1 QNEYT
6 IFMAGLRV
14 NQRNAKLYNNVGH
27 SLESQG
33 RYLEALKYFQDAIR
47 VQPDDIGAYINVGR
61 TYHHLHMYEEAEK
74 AFREAKDLLPRPKT
88 GEPYQARVAP
98 SHLNVFLNLGNLI
111 SRNSSRLEEADAL
124 YKQAI
129 SMRSDYIQ
137 AYINRGDILI
147 RLNRTQEAQ
156 KVYEKALQFD
166 NRNPDIY
173 YNLGVVYLEQRKMDQ
188 ALFYFEKALKIN
200 PEHEQAL
207 LNSAILIQE
216 SGSRNLRKVA
226 YDRQRIGTSLSFVVI
241 ANRRTF
247 NARFPTGIRE
257 DFRSALFNLALLLSE
272 AGRPLEAIPFL
283 HRLLRHHPDHVK
295 GLILLGD
302 IYINTI
308 RDLDAAQECYENILR
323 QEPHNV
329 QALHN
334 LCVVHVERGA
344 LKKAEECLER
354 ASSLAPN
361 EKYITDHLEIVRQ
374 RRKLTAEAIS
384 KTQLVRQT
392 DTTVSRDMR

>member
-1 QNEYT
+1 
-6 IFMAGLRV
+6 M
-14 NQRNAKLYNNVGH
+14 
-27 SLESQG
+27 
-33 RYLEALKYFQDAIR
+33 
-47 VQPDDIGAYINVGR
+47 
-61 TYHHLHMYEEAEK
+61 
-74 AFREAKDLLPRPKT
+74 AKDLLPRPKT

-111 SRNSSRLEEADAL
+111 SRNGSRLEEADAL

-156 KVYEKALQFD
+156 KVYERALQFD
-166 NRNPDIY
+166 DGNPDIY

-226 YDRQRIGTSLSFVVI
+226 YDRLNILLQRKRVNERVY
-241 ANRRTF
+241 F
-247 NARFPTGIRE
+247 NLGMLAMDEKNITLAEKWFQKAVQIRE

-272 AGRPLEAIPFL
+272 AGRPMEAIPFL
-283 HRLLRHHPDHVK
+283 HKLLRHHPDHVK

-308 RDLDAAQECYENILR
+308 RDLDAAQE
-323 QEPHNV
+323 
-329 QALHN
+329 
-334 LCVVHVERGA
+334 
-344 LKKAEECLER
+344 
-354 ASSLAPN
+354 
-361 EKYITDHLEIVRQ
+361 
-374 RRKLTAEAIS
+374 
-384 KTQLVRQT
+384 
-392 DTTVSRDMR
+392 